1 MKKMDL
7 DVQTVL
13 NNMPKLISKCVSL
26 MDTIEEKL
34 MGLYTA
40 IAISSGLIPFVWFNY
55 DNKKTYTQIMVLIV
69 FPPASGKGKV
79 NLFFRL
85 VGKINQ
91 EQISYNNDQL
101 KAYNIALER
110 IKRAKKG
117 DEFEVPTKPILK
129 LITIPGNTTSSKLI
143 EQLAENN
150 GEMCALILESEID
163 GLTTMMTNQH
173 GKDNSMILRKAFHN
187 ETISQMRKNNA
198 EHLVVNNPKL
208 AVVITGTPSQVKS
221 LFQSN
226 QDGAFSRFTV
236 LQGYAKTEWKDVKPC
251 EECHPLDEQFDKMGD
266 VFYAIYH
273 HFKNKEIEVKFTD
286 EQWQASNEF
295 GEKWLKYCE
304 EEGGEYATSIA
315 KRHINMLARI
325 AATITIL
332 RNFEDK
338 NNDAIVYCTD
348 EDFLGSFWLVEL
360 SLQNALTLFKD
371 LPGEKTDKTNDDEVF
386 DLLPESFKRCELMPL
401 LKIMNIADRSLTRK
415 LEKFVANGKLK
426 LVKKGYYKKALV
438 ADMAVGQL

>member
-1 MKKMDL
+1 MKDMELSEQK
-7 DVQTVL
+7 VL
-13 NNMPKLISKCVSL
+13 NNMPRLISKCVSL

-40 IAISSGLIPFVWFNY
+40 IAISSGLIPYVWFNY
-55 DNKKTYTQIMVLIV
+55 DNKKTYTQIMLLIV

-91 EQISYNNDQL
+91 EQINYNNEQL
-101 KAYNIALER
+101 KAYYVALEK

-117 DEFEVPTKPILK
+117 DEFDLPTKPTLK

-163 GLTTMMTNQH
+163 GLTNMMANQH

-236 LQGYAKTEWKDVKPC
+236 LQGYAKSEWKDVKPC
-251 EECHPLDEQFDKMGD
+251 EECHPLDEQFDKMSD
-266 VFYAIYH
+266 VFYEIYQQ
-273 HFKNKEIEVKFTD
+273 FKNKEIEVKFTN

-332 RNFEDK
+332 RCFENK
-338 NNDAIVYCTD
+338 NNDAIVYCSD
-348 EDFLGSFWLVEL
+348 DDFLGSFWLVEM
-360 SLQNALTLFKD
+360 SLQNALKLFKE
-371 LPGEKTDKTNDDEVF
+371 LPGEKTDQTNDDDLF
-386 DLLPESFKRCELMPL
+386 DLLPDSFKRSELMPL
-401 LKIMNIADRSLTRK
+401 LKILLISDRTLTRR
-415 LEKFVANGKLK
+415 LEKLVTNGKLK
-426 LVKKGYYKKALV
+426 QLKKGHYKKVLV
-438 ADMAVGQL
+438 AEVADGQL